1 MNRVDEQGGW
11 TGRMKRAGWRGRMKR
26 AGWRGRMNME
36 DEEGRMNRG
45 DDEEGRMKKEDEHR
59 EDGHGGG
66 TLAVFSTRI
75 IGASVLGRGE
85 NQKSAR
91 LPFMAEQA
99 AHSRSIVDGS
109 ATNREV
115 EEGRCTGRMK
125 RENWRENKE
134 RELEREWTGWKNRG
148 HGEGRMNGEDEEGR
162 MKREDEQGG
171 WTRWRNIG
179 RFFSTRIIGTSVLAR
194 RGLEVSYEQGGWRG
208 RMCREKEKRELQRK

>member
-1 MNRVDEQGGW
+1 
-11 TGRMKRAGWRGRMKR
+11 
-26 AGWRGRMNME
+26 ME

-45 DDEEGRMKKEDEHR
+45 DDEEGRMKKEDEQGGWTRWRNLGSLFDENHR
-59 EDGHGGG
+59 
-66 TLAVFSTRI
+66 SI
-75 IGASVLGRGE
+75 GRGE

-208 RMCREKEKRELQRK
+208 RMYREKEKRELQRK